1 MAIKEE
7 EIVRAAS
14 SLGVIAGGAN
24 TAHRILATLCD
35 ASLDAR
41 QIAEVIQREP
51 ALAGRVLK
59 VANSAFYGSSRNVG
73 TLDRALM
80 LLGLDSVRGIAAAA
94 CLDRSVAR
102 RSQQAPIDPRALA
115 LHSVASAYAAET
127 LTRKCGRAIP
137 TEAFMAALLHDF
149 GVPVQERVDSAGVM
163 KLLEAVAQNPDTPVG
178 ELEAQLVQ
186 VTHGRCAEVVFESWR
201 LPPSIVLAAKHH
213 DNPANAPGPA
223 RDLTTL
229 VHLGVQIAL
238 EAGFTHPL
246 EPRQMS
252 NPREPL
258 LRAVGLQE
266 DSVSQILDGLSER
279 VHLVLAAD

>member
-1 MAIKEE
+1 MPITEAD
-7 EIVRAAS
+7 IVRAAS
-14 SLGVIAGGAN
+14 SLGVIAGGSN

-35 ASLDAR
+35 AGLDAR

-51 ALAGRVLK
+51 ALAARVLK

-73 TLDRALM
+73 TLERALM

-115 LHSVASAYAAET
+115 LHSVASAFAAES
-127 LTRKCGRAIP
+127 LTRQSGRAIP

-149 GVPVQERVDSAGVM
+149 GVPVQERVDSSGVM
-163 KLLEAVAQNPDTPVG
+163 KLLEALARDPDAQIG
-178 ELEAQLVQ
+178 ALEAQLVQ
-186 VTHGRCAEVVFESWR
+186 VSHGRCAEVVFENWR
-201 LPPSIVLAAKHH
+201 LPQSIVVAAKHH
-213 DNPANAPGPA
+213 DDPAQAPGPA

-229 VHLGVQIAL
+229 VHLGVQLAL

-246 EPRQMS
+246 EPRVLRI
-252 NPREPL
+252 PREPL
-258 LRAVGLQE
+258 LKAMDLSEEKVNAIME
-266 DSVSQILDGLSER
+266 GLSER
-279 VHLVLAAD
+279 VLLVMESG